1 MVANTLFLGWLHR
14 WGSWLFGSCQPG
26 FTDLIT
32 LDLLMI
38 CCFSQEI
45 HLRNRVLVVPGSSWI
60 ANPDTCFGGPGFS
73 GELEVCLCS

>member
-1 MVANTLFLGWLHR
+1 MVATPFSLVGSIGGALGSL
-14 WGSWLFGSCQPG
+14 GSCQPG

-45 HLRNRVLVVPGSSWI
+45 HLRNRVLVVPGSSRI

-73 GELEVCLCS
+73 GELEVCFCS